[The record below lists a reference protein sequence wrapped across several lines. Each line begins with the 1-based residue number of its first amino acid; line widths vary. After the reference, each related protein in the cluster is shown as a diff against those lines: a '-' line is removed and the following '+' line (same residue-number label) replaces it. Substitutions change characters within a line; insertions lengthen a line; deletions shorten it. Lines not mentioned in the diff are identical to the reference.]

1 MVPMDLRSK
10 WRMAIKDQGSQR
22 SVESNLFKFPQEIRS
37 YDGDEETEPSLWT
50 KQQLSSSKELRRG
63 LADEEQKETPVW

>member
-1 MVPMDLRSK
+1 MWKVTCLNFHK
-10 WRMAIKDQGSQR
+10 
-22 SVESNLFKFPQEIRS
+22 KFGS

>member
-1 MVPMDLRSK
+1 MV
-10 WRMAIKDQGSQR
+10 IKDQGSRR
-22 SVESNLFKFPQEIRS
+22 SVESNLLKSPQELRS

-63 LADEEQKETPVW
+63 LADEEQKETPV